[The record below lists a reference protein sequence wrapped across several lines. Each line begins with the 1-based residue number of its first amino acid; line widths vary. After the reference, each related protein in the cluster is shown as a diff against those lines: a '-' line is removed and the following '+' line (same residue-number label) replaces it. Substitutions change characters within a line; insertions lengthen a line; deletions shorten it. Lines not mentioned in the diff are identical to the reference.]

1 MIAGAETPRL
11 GIWALSSL
19 IAAIAVLFNLAIP
32 AVSLAVRTRRRA
44 RLMRSLTNGLPC
56 AITDAFRDKLGLE
69 GKTLESEAL
78 ASKALASNTLST
90 NGPAAVSC
98 PTSIP
103 AKHTT
108 FMQLRANGRIQL
120 IRWDE
125 LLSVS
130 VGTPV
135 LLFAREGGRYACLLH
150 GGKDRQEAERAIAR
164 ASEEGAVPERPDP
177 IKPISLAFGAFLQFL
192 IFLRTLTTNGMDA
205 IAILSLVAVFAR
217 ALPWC
222 PPGLI
227 LTVTAHSMS
236 ARGQGR
242 KKSRRER
249 AAGFIVAG
257 TGVLLNLVLIFLAIL
272 GRGIPIVHVVP

>member
-11 GIWALSSL
+11 GLWALSSL
-19 IAAIAVLFNLAIP
+19 IAAIALIFNLVIP
-32 AVSLAVRTRRRA
+32 AASLAIRTRRRTM
-44 RLMRSLTNGLPC
+44 LMRSLSDGISCTI
-56 AITDAFRDKLGLE
+56 ADASRDKLDVQ
-69 GKTLESEAL
+69 
-78 ASKALASNTLST
+78 SKALESKELKNL
-90 NGPAAVSC
+90 GPAATSG
-98 PTSIP
+98 TKSIP
-103 AKHTT
+103 ATYAT
-108 FMQLRANGRIQL
+108 FMQMRANGRIQL

-125 LLSVS
+125 LVSVA

-135 LLFAREGGRYACLLH
+135 LLFAQAGGRYVCLLH
-150 GGKDRQEAERAIAR
+150 SGKDRQEAERAISR
-164 ASEEGAVPERPDP
+164 AGAEGAVPERPDP
-177 IKPISLAFGAFLQFL
+177 VKPISVAIGAFLQFL
-192 IFLRTLTTNGMDA
+192 IFLGTLSNKGMDA
-205 IAILSLVAVFAR
+205 IAVLALVAVFAR

-236 ARGQGR
+236 ARRQGQ

-272 GRGIPIVHVVP
+272 GRGIPIFHGVP